1 MARDGVL
8 TAAQGIAIVDEM
20 VQASTGET
28 IGLITVEQHFDEW
41 LESKEARKS
50 PRTAERYSS
59 VLEMFKAHLGPKAR
73 KPLRAVTIR
82 DVQGFLDAR
91 LKGGA
96 APKTVSVD
104 RKSLSSAF
112 NTALKHGLILH
123 NPVPAT
129 EIPKVVSSERDVFAS
144 GQVTILLST
153 LTRLESGESITYRL
167 GDAQPSLRL
176 ESEQARD
183 WRTAIMLGYFTG
195 ARLRDCVG
203 MRLDNVDF
211 NRSTILHK
219 QQKTD
224 QQVEIPMHPELELHL
239 ERIFSTD
246 KPEEYLCPSL
256 LDKSTGGA
264 HGLSQTFKAIMR
276 AAGLDPATAKGMGSR
291 QFSRLSFHSLRH
303 SFNSALANAG
313 VNQEVRMR
321 LTGHTSA
328 EMNRRYTHHELAPLK
343 RAVGKLPSL
352 TH

>member
-1 MARDGVL
+1 
-8 TAAQGIAIVDEM
+8 
-20 VQASTGET
+20 
-28 IGLITVEQHFDEW
+28 
-41 LESKEARKS
+41 
-50 PRTAERYSS
+50 
-59 VLEMFKAHLGPKAR
+59 MFKTHLGPKAL
-73 KPLRAVTIR
+73 KPLRAVTVR

-96 APKTVSVD
+96 ASKTVSVD

-144 GQVTILLST
+144 GQVAILLST
-153 LTRLESGESITYRL
+153 LGRLESGESITYRI
-167 GDAQPSLRL
+167 GDAQQILRL
-176 ESEQARD
+176 TPEDARD
-183 WRTAIMLGYFTG
+183 WRTAILLGYYTG

-224 QQVEIPMHPELELHL
+224 QQVEIPMHSELERHL

-246 KPEEYLCPSL
+246 KPQEHLCSSL
-256 LDKSTGGA
+256 QKKCTGGA

-276 AAGLDPATAKGMGSR
+276 AAGLDPATAKGMGKR

-303 SFNSALANAG
+303 SFNSELANAG
-313 VNQEVRMR
+313 VGQEVRMK
-321 LTGHTSA
+321 LTGHTTA
-328 EMNRRYTHHELAPLK
+328 EMNRRYTHHELKPLK
-343 RAVGKLPSL
+343 QAIGKLPSI
-352 TH
+352 TS